1 MDSKSHFQKKHEN
14 LRRVLRHLETIV
26 KAEQKKE
33 FVVRIPSVPVSS
45 TISSISPAAGSV
57 ENRGKSFVKTISEA
71 VAQVNNMQLES
82 ATSGKQLG
90 VGNAQSLHKV
100 VLEAEEASLSMQM
113 VVSLRNKALDAYQEV
128 MRMQV

>member
-1 MDSKSHFQKKHEN
+1 M
-14 LRRVLRHLETIV
+14 
-26 KAEQKKE
+26 
-33 FVVRIPSVPVSS
+33 RIPSVPATS
-45 TISSISPAAGSV
+45 TTSSITPASGSV

-71 VAQVNNMQLES
+71 VSQVNNMQLES

-90 VGNAQSLHKV
+90 VGSAQSLHKV